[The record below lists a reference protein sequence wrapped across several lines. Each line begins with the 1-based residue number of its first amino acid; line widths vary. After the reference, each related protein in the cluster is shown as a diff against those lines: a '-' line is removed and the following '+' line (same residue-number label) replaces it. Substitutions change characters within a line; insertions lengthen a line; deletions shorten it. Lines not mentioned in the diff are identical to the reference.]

1 MNRTWIHFIKLVAMV
16 LLSLGSIKL
25 GKADP
30 VADRCNT
37 KAALIFHQEIRLSQE
52 YKKKLNLDLDQYIP
66 TFTKILEYY
75 PDFERIVDDYS
86 QKSNIYRYQR
96 VGLKP
101 ILKLA
106 DKDIYV
112 LRKKFKLLQSV
123 GECFDVG
130 LRPLQVSHYRDMLTI
145 LKHLKGLPKPIEKIP
160 ISLSIIANTLQ
171 NNGNFVGFIDLNDL
185 PNDSEDGSEDESED
199 SSEAEDEDSSSEDE
213 ESGEAEAEDSGGGS
227 DTSLVPIERLPS
239 DTPQLDSN
247 EAEEEMDQY
256 RRYLAWVSLTPNGRQ
271 IAHEITSALNWHNLT
286 DVVCESPKS
295 LIPQDPKDF
304 VKMKSILDPVIRTI
318 REHKYQY
325 ELLTNVPESPANEE
339 TLNPLMAIKIYPS
352 ASYLL
357 LESLLE
363 KLSSRLNWESG
374 EVGTDDL
381 ATLGN
386 LAEAVKI
393 NTVDNK
399 FVLKLSNIP
408 LDLRA
413 ALDLGKSDY
422 ISKTI
427 TIQPL
432 AKSTK
437 PDDFLIKAEC
447 TFEIS
452 KMDNKATISRILPFI
467 NDNKILVPRYLV
479 EPKSKTRFLPFV
491 TEYDPLSSQLECEG
505 LMCRVNKFSDTP
517 ISIAC
522 AQYIL
527 GDSHLN
533 DSCTFR
539 EYSQPLGYRVGCKFN
554 ATSVISLPASET
566 LDVYCRES
574 FYGSYPFPAG
584 LTFTRSNCMFKGKK
598 GNVILH
604 SVEDPKGNYR
614 PPHIEEAEKESDEW
628 DWWVFPLIFGLG
640 AIVIAVIGAVISVCC
655 YMRCCSKASEVY
667 APPNGEPDEPGN
679 ALVNCQDNESVD
691 FEFVTNRVQ
700 SKAAKEKTLDAESIK
715 GMVGAMAKFSDDVR
729 NVVETVAPLIN
740 RSSSKNENLE
750 TEMMPL
756 RKAPPVGNPMKR

>member
-1 MNRTWIHFIKLVAMV
+1 MNWKWINCMRLVAIV
-16 LLSLGSIKL
+16 LLSLGGIKV
-25 GKADP
+25 GNADS

-52 YKKKLNLDLDQYIP
+52 YKKNLNLDLDQYIP
-66 TFTKILEYY
+66 TFTKIIEYY
-75 PDFERIVDDYS
+75 PDFEKIVDDYA
-86 QKSNIYRYQR
+86 QKPNIYRYQR

-101 ILKLA
+101 TLKLA

-130 LRPLQVSHYRDMLTI
+130 LKPLQVSHYRDMLTI
-145 LKHLKGLPKPIEKIP
+145 LKHLKDLPNPIKEIP

-171 NNGNFVGFIDLNDL
+171 NNENFVGYIDLNDL
-185 PNDSEDGSEDESED
+185 PKTSGDSGEDEGED
-199 SSEAEDEDSSSEDE
+199 KSADEAE
-213 ESGEAEAEDSGGGS
+213 GSGGGS
-227 DTSLVPIERLPS
+227 DTSLVPINRPPPN
-239 DTPQLDSN
+239 TPQLDA
-247 EAEEEMDQY
+247 EAAEKEMDLYQ
-256 RRYLAWVSLTPNGRQ
+256 RYLALVSLAANGRQ
-271 IAHEITSALNWHNLT
+271 IAHKITNSFDWENLV

-318 REHKYQY
+318 REHKYLY
-325 ELLTNVPESPANEE
+325 EQLTNVPESSTNEE
-339 TLNPLMAIKIYPS
+339 TLNPLRAIKVYP
-352 ASYLL
+352 ATPYLL

-374 EVGTDDL
+374 EVDTDDL
-381 ATLGN
+381 ATLGK
-386 LAEAVKI
+386 LAESVKI
-393 NTVDNK
+393 KAVDNK

-427 TIQPL
+427 TIKPL
-432 AKSTK
+432 TKSTK
-437 PDDFLIKAEC
+437 PDDFVIKAEC

-452 KMDNKATISRILPFI
+452 KMDNKATISRILPFV

-479 EPKSKTRFLPFV
+479 EPKSKTKFRPFV
-491 TEYDPLSSQLECEG
+491 TEYNPLSSQLECED
-505 LMCRVNKFSDTP
+505 LMCRVNRFSDTP
-517 ISIAC
+517 IATAC

-527 GDSHLN
+527 GDSKSN

-554 ATSVISLPASET
+554 ATSVISLPAPEI

-584 LTFTRSNCMFKGKK
+584 LTFMKSNCMFKGQK

-604 SVEDPKGNYR
+604 SVEDPKGNDR
-614 PPHIEEAEKESDEW
+614 PPYIEEEKKESNEW
-628 DWWVFPLIFGLG
+628 DWWVLPLIFGSG
-640 AIVIAVIGAVISVCC
+640 AILIAVIGSVISVCC
-655 YMRCCSKASEVY
+655 YMRCRSKAPEVY
-667 APPNGEPDEPGN
+667 APQKGEPDEPGK
-679 ALVNCQDNESVD
+679 ALVNCQDNESVG

-700 SKAAKEKTLDAESIK
+700 SKALKEKNLDAESIK
-715 GMVGAMAKFSDDVR
+715 SIVGSMAKLSEDVI
-729 NVVETVAPLIN
+729 NVVETVAPLLN
-740 RSSSKNENLE
+740 KPSPKNENLE
-750 TEMMPL
+750 IEMVPL
-756 RKAPPVGNPMKR
+756 KKAPPIGNPMKR

>member
-1 MNRTWIHFIKLVAMV
+1 MNWIWINCMKLVTIV
-16 LLSLGSIKL
+16 LLSLGGIKV
-25 GKADP
+25 GKADS

-52 YKKKLNLDLDQYIP
+52 YKKNLNLDLDQYIP

-75 PDFERIVDDYS
+75 PDFEKIVEDYS
-86 QKSNIYRYQR
+86 QKSNIYKYQR

-101 ILKLA
+101 TLKLA

-112 LRKKFKLLQSV
+112 LRKQFKLLQSV

-130 LRPLQVSHYRDMLTI
+130 LRPLQVSHYREMLTI
-145 LKHLKGLPKPIEKIP
+145 LKHLKDLPKPIKEIP

-171 NNGNFVGFIDLNDL
+171 NNKNFVGYIDLNAL
-185 PNDSEDGSEDESED
+185 PKDSED
-199 SSEAEDEDSSSEDE
+199 SSEDEGEKSSEDE
-213 ESGEAEAEDSGGGS
+213 AEGSGGGS
-227 DTSLVPIERLPS
+227 NTSLAPINRPPPN
-239 DTPQLDSN
+239 TPQLD
-247 EAEEEMDQY
+247 AETAEKEMDQY
-256 RRYLAWVSLTPNGRQ
+256 QMYLALVSLASNGRQ
-271 IAHEITSALNWHNLT
+271 IAHKITDSYDWDDLV

-295 LIPQDPKDF
+295 LVPQDPRDF

-325 ELLTNVPESPANEE
+325 EQLTNVPESPTNEE
-339 TLNPLMAIKIYPS
+339 TLNPLMAIKIYP
-352 ASYLL
+352 ATSYLL
-357 LESLLE
+357 MESLLE

-374 EVGTDDL
+374 EVNTDDL
-381 ATLGN
+381 ATLGK
-386 LAEAVKI
+386 LAESVKI
-393 NTVDNK
+393 IAVDNK

-432 AKSTK
+432 TKSTK

-452 KMDNKATISRILPFI
+452 KMNNKATISRILPFV

-479 EPKSKTRFLPFV
+479 EPKSSKFLPFV
-491 TEYDPLSSQLECEG
+491 TEYDPLSSQLECED

-517 ISIAC
+517 IAIAC

-527 GDSHLN
+527 GDSKSN
-533 DSCTFR
+533 DSCTFM
-539 EYSQPLGYRVGCKFN
+539 EYSQPLGYRVGCKYN
-554 ATSVISLPASET
+554 ATSVISLPASEI
-566 LDVYCRES
+566 LDVYCRKS

-584 LTFTRSNCMFKGKK
+584 LTYMKSNCMFKGKK

-604 SVEDPKGNYR
+604 SVEDPKGNDR
-614 PPHIEEAEKESDEW
+614 PPHIEEEKKESNEW
-628 DWWVFPLIFGLG
+628 DWWVLPLIFGSG

-655 YMRCCSKASEVY
+655 YMRCCSKAPEVY
-667 APPNGEPDEPGN
+667 APPSGKPDEPGN
-679 ALVNCQDNESVD
+679 ALVNCQDNESIG

-715 GMVGAMAKFSDDVR
+715 SIVGSMAKLSDDVR
-729 NVVETVAPLIN
+729 NVVETVAETVAPLIN
-740 RSSSKNENLE
+740 RSSPKNEDLE
-750 TEMMPL
+750 IEMMPL
-756 RKAPPVGNPMKR
+756 KRAPPIGNPMKR

>member
-1 MNRTWIHFIKLVAMV
+1 MNWIWINGMKLVAIV
-16 LLSLGSIKL
+16 LLSLGGIKV
-25 GKADP
+25 GKAEP
-30 VADRCNT
+30 VADRCNIN
-37 KAALIFHQEIRLSQE
+37 AALIFHQEIRLSQE
-52 YKKKLNLDLDQYIP
+52 YKKNLNLDLEQYIP

-75 PDFERIVDDYS
+75 PDFEKIVDDYS
-86 QKSNIYRYQR
+86 QKPNIYKYQR

-101 ILKLA
+101 TLKLA
-106 DKDIYV
+106 DKEIYV
-112 LRKKFKLLQSV
+112 LRKQYKLLQSV

-130 LRPLQVSHYRDMLTI
+130 LRPLQVSHYRDLLTI
-145 LKHLKGLPKPIEKIP
+145 LRHLKNLTKPIEEIP

-171 NNGNFVGFIDLNDL
+171 NNDNFVGFINLNDL
-185 PNDSEDGSEDESED
+185 PKDS
-199 SSEAEDEDSSSEDE
+199 E
-213 ESGEAEAEDSGGGS
+213 ESGEDEGEEESAEEAEGSGGGS
-227 DTSLVPIERLPS
+227 DTSVTPVKRLPS
-239 DTPQLDSN
+239 NTPQLDAA
-247 EAEEEMDQY
+247 EAEKEMNQY
-256 RRYLAWVSLTPNGRQ
+256 QMYLALVSLASNGRQ
-271 IAHEITSALNWHNLT
+271 ISQKITDSFDWGQLV

-304 VKMKSILDPVIRTI
+304 VKMKSLLDPVIRTI

-479 EPKSKTRFLPFV
+479 EPKSKTKFLPFV

-584 LTFTRSNCMFKGKK
+584 LTYTRSNCMFKGKR

-655 YMRCCSKASEVY
+655 YMRCCSKVSEVY

-756 RKAPPVGNPMKR
+756 KKAPPIGNPMKR

>member
-1 MNRTWIHFIKLVAMV
+1 MNWIWINCMELVAIVV
-16 LLSLGSIKL
+16 LSWGSLKV

-75 PDFERIVDDYS
+75 PDFETIVDDYS
-86 QKSNIYRYQR
+86 QKSNIYKYQR

-101 ILKLA
+101 TLKLA

-112 LRKKFKLLQSV
+112 LRKRFKLLQSV

-145 LKHLKGLPKPIEKIP
+145 LKHLKGLPNPIEEIP
-160 ISLSIIANTLQ
+160 MSLNVIANTLQ
-171 NNGNFVGFIDLNDL
+171 NNENFVGYIDLKDL
-185 PNDSEDGSEDESED
+185 PKDSEDGNEDK
-199 SSEAEDEDSSSEDE
+199 SSEDD
-213 ESGEAEAEDSGGGS
+213 AEVSGGGN
-227 DTSLVPIERLPS
+227 DTSLAPINRLPPN
-239 DTPQLDSN
+239 TPQLD
-247 EAEEEMDQY
+247 AELAEDEMDQY
-256 RRYLAWVSLTPNGRQ
+256 RRYLALVSLAPNGRQ
-271 IAHEITSALNWHNLT
+271 ISHEITDSFDWHNLT

-295 LIPQDPKDF
+295 LVPQDPKDF
-304 VKMKSILDPVIRTI
+304 VKTKSILDPVIRTI

-325 ELLTNVPESPANEE
+325 EQLTNVPDSPVSEE
-339 TLNPLMAIKIYPS
+339 ILNPLMAMRIYPDT
-352 ASYLL
+352 SYLL

-363 KLSSRLNWESG
+363 KLSSRLNWETG
-374 EVGTDDL
+374 EVNIDDL
-381 ATLGN
+381 ATLGK
-386 LAEAVKI
+386 LAESVKI
-393 NTVDNK
+393 NAVDNK

-479 EPKSKTRFLPFV
+479 EPKSKTKFLPFV
-491 TEYDPLSSQLECEG
+491 TEYDPMSSQLECEG
-505 LMCRVNKFSDTP
+505 LMCRVNRFSDTP
-517 ISIAC
+517 ISISC

-527 GDSHLN
+527 GDSNSN

-539 EYSQPLGYRVGCKFN
+539 EYSQPLGYRVGCKYN
-554 ATSVISLPASET
+554 ATSVISLPASEI

-584 LTFTRSNCMFKGKK
+584 LTYTKSNCMFKGQK
-598 GNVILH
+598 GNVILQ

-614 PPHIEEAEKESDEW
+614 PPYIEEEETESNEW
-628 DWWVFPLIFGLG
+628 DWWVLPLIFGLG

-655 YMRCCSKASEVY
+655 YMRCCSKVPEVY

-700 SKAAKEKTLDAESIK
+700 SKAAKEKNLDTESIK
-715 GMVGAMAKFSDDVR
+715 SMVGAMTKLSDDVR

-740 RSSSKNENLE
+740 RSSPKNENLE
-750 TEMMPL
+750 IEMKPL
-756 RKAPPVGNPMKR
+756 KKAPPIGNPMKR